1 MLYNVLQVVN
11 SGDCLHYRE
20 NIMNTLAIY
29 TALLA
34 QNLSVTA
41 FDSDKNTI
49 TFDRV
54 TTSEILAISN
64 TLNAMLHANEI
75 LLIDSL
81 KFKIRFI

>member
-1 MLYNVLQVVN
+1 
-11 SGDCLHYRE
+11 
-20 NIMNTLAIY
+20 MNTLAIY

-34 QNLSVTA
+34 QGLSVTA

-54 TTSEILAISN
+54 TTSEILAISR
-64 TLNAMLHANEI
+64 TLTAMLHANEI
-75 LLIDSL
+75 LVIDNL

>member
-1 MLYNVLQVVN
+1 
-11 SGDCLHYRE
+11 
-20 NIMNTLAIY
+20 MNTLAIY
-29 TALLA
+29 SALLA
-34 QNLSVTA
+34 QGLSVTA

>member
-1 MLYNVLQVVN
+1 
-11 SGDCLHYRE
+11 
-20 NIMNTLAIY
+20 MNTLAIY

-34 QNLSVTA
+34 QGLSVTA

-54 TTSEILAISN
+54 TTSEILTISK
-64 TLNAMLHANEI
+64 TLTAMLHANEI
-75 LLIDSL
+75 LVIDNL

>member
-1 MLYNVLQVVN
+1 
-11 SGDCLHYRE
+11 
-20 NIMNTLAIY
+20 MNTLVMY

-34 QNLSVTA
+34 QGLNVTA

-49 TFDRV
+49 TFERV

-64 TLNAMLHANEI
+64 TLNAMLHVNEVI
-75 LLIDSL
+75 VIDNL

>member
-1 MLYNVLQVVN
+1 MQ
-11 SGDCLHYRE
+11 
-20 NIMNTLAIY
+20 TLAIY

-49 TFDRV
+49 TFERV
-54 TTSEILAISN
+54 TTSEILAISK
-64 TLNAMLHANEI
+64 TLSAMLHANEI
-75 LLIDSL
+75 LVIDNL

>member
-1 MLYNVLQVVN
+1 
-11 SGDCLHYRE
+11 
-20 NIMNTLAIY
+20 MNTLAIY

-34 QNLSVTA
+34 QGLSVTA

-54 TTSEILAISN
+54 TTSDILAISK
-64 TLNAMLHANEI
+64 TLTAMLHANEI
-75 LLIDSL
+75 IVIDNL

>member
-1 MLYNVLQVVN
+1 
-11 SGDCLHYRE
+11 
-20 NIMNTLAIY
+20 MNTLAIY

-34 QNLSVTA
+34 QGLPATA

-49 TFDRV
+49 TFERV
-54 TTSEILAISN
+54 TTSEILAISK
-64 TLNAMLHANEI
+64 TLTAMLHTNEI

>member
-1 MLYNVLQVVN
+1 MFSKSSILMTAYTNHN
-11 SGDCLHYRE
+11 RE
-20 NIMNTLAIY
+20 NDIMNTLAIY

-54 TTSEILAISN
+54 TTSEILAISS
-64 TLNAMLHANEI
+64 TLNAMLHANEV
-75 LLIDSL
+75 LVIDNL

>member
-1 MLYNVLQVVN
+1 
-11 SGDCLHYRE
+11 
-20 NIMNTLAIY
+20 MNTLAIY

-34 QNLSVTA
+34 QGLNVTA

-54 TTSEILAISN
+54 TTSEILAISR
-64 TLNAMLHANEI
+64 TLDAMLHTNEI

-81 KFKIRFI
+81 KFKIRFL

>member
-1 MLYNVLQVVN
+1 
-11 SGDCLHYRE
+11 
-20 NIMNTLAIY
+20 MNTLAIY

-34 QNLSVTA
+34 QRLNVTA

-54 TTSEILAISN
+54 TTSEILTISK
-64 TLNAMLHANEI
+64 TLTAMLHTNEI
-75 LLIDSL
+75 LVIDNL

>member
-1 MLYNVLQVVN
+1 
-11 SGDCLHYRE
+11 
-20 NIMNTLAIY
+20 MNTLAKY

-54 TTSEILAISN
+54 TTSEILTISK

-75 LLIDSL
+75 LVIDNL

>member
-1 MLYNVLQVVN
+1 
-11 SGDCLHYRE
+11 
-20 NIMNTLAIY
+20 MNTLAIY

-34 QNLSVTA
+34 QDLSVTA

-54 TTSEILAISN
+54 TTSEIIAISRA
-64 TLNAMLHANEI
+64 LNAMLHPNEI
-75 LLIDSL
+75 LVIDNL

>member
-1 MLYNVLQVVN
+1 MTAYTNHN
-11 SGDCLHYRE
+11 RE
-20 NIMNTLAIY
+20 NDIMNTLAIY

-54 TTSEILAISN
+54 TTSEILAISS
-64 TLNAMLHANEI
+64 TLNAMLHANEV
-75 LLIDSL
+75 LVIDNL

>member
-1 MLYNVLQVVN
+1 
-11 SGDCLHYRE
+11 
-20 NIMNTLAIY
+20 MNTLAIY

-34 QNLSVTA
+34 QGLAVTE

-54 TTSEILAISN
+54 TTSEILAISR
-64 TLNAMLHANEI
+64 TLTAMLHTNEI

>member
-1 MLYNVLQVVN
+1 
-11 SGDCLHYRE
+11 
-20 NIMNTLAIY
+20 MNTLAIY

-34 QNLSVTA
+34 QSLPATA

-54 TTSEILAISN
+54 TTSEILAISR
-64 TLNAMLHANEI
+64 TLTAMLHANEI

-81 KFKIRFI
+81 KFKIRFL